1 MDSYFIT
8 RVELL
13 DATENDYLRLQAE
26 MDARGFSRVIPNN
39 DGRRRTLP
47 TGMYF
52 IQRPV
57 SDPAAINNI
66 AVEAADKTKRK
77 HRVISFR
84 TDLWA
89 SNITPGL

>member
-13 DATENDYLRLQAE
+13 EATENDHGRLQAE
-26 MDARGFSRVIPNN
+26 MDARGFSRVIPCT
-39 DGRRRTLP
+39 DGRRRRLP
-47 TGMYF
+47 SGMYF

-57 SDPAAINNI
+57 SDPAVINNI

-77 HRVISFR
+77 HCVFSFR

-89 SNITPGL
+89 SNNMPAL